1 VQKKRIAVG
10 GRIYDCPG
18 ANISVSPVGFP
29 PGKKSMV
36 AKDVYGQF
44 TNLRGDC
51 IESIFLKDM
60 ADYNLMVSA
69 SNKLTE
75 IDSSIK
81 ARRLANKKKDDLT
94 IYDLVEILRIFRGG
108 MGEATN
114 RLIFWRNASGP
125 QVIIQGWVC
134 QTLKEIQDMGKQ
146 WDQYADLAR
155 NGKLFSP
162 PESQLTIIERE
173 RLRLDRNVNPALR
186 VNPTPDKVLSG
197 IAGKKLSEFYD
208 GMARER
214 AATQQAVEA
223 FVGGKGPLKD
233 YLPQTPFFWLV
244 ALFPLV
250 CCFSYLL
257 AIASVNQTIKHI
269 NPPDNVLHDPVRWRI
284 ILAYRKLERDY
295 WPSSVSNK

>member
-94 IYDLVEILRIFRGG
+94 IYDLVEILRIFVGVW
-108 MGEATN
+108 A
-114 RLIFWRNASGP
+114 
-125 QVIIQGWVC
+125 
-134 QTLKEIQDMGKQ
+134 KQ
-146 WDQYADLAR
+146 Q
-155 NGKLFSP
+155 
-162 PESQLTIIERE
+162 
-173 RLRLDRNVNPALR
+173 
-186 VNPTPDKVLSG
+186 
-197 IAGKKLSEFYD
+197 IA
-208 GMARER
+208 
-214 AATQQAVEA
+214 
-223 FVGGKGPLKD
+223 
-233 YLPQTPFFWLV
+233 
-244 ALFPLV
+244 
-250 CCFSYLL
+250 
-257 AIASVNQTIKHI
+257 
-269 NPPDNVLHDPVRWRI
+269 
-284 ILAYRKLERDY
+284 
-295 WPSSVSNK
+295 